1 MIRNLRILV
10 IFWSLTLLF
19 LLAPGNVRAESWLRA
34 FPWFRSTESSADL
47 AFIKGKYDKAM
58 RSYEQ
63 VYNRLDE
70 QDERKNVLAL
80 KIARFYMLLQQ
91 NERAVDYFDRVFY
104 AADTLMGVGDVCYYI
119 DALRGRDENQ
129 RAEVIARHFAFMQ
142 PFSRN
147 QRYLNTLFSL
157 ANQQHY
163 YRRGDAEYEVR
174 LFEGCGP
181 EAEYWMGEWNGKPFY
196 AVSHGMIQDPQ
207 KIYYHRTQFYS
218 MRSQRPEIFRDIPRE
233 LQSGPVA
240 FSDDGKI
247 MVATKIIYRNKG
259 RILKPGVDKSV
270 FINQLYYSVFDTL
283 RGGWS
288 DFIPLFNYQEGVSYA
303 HPVFFNA
310 GKSLMF
316 SSDRPGGYGGM
327 DLYMCHWD
335 EERQQ
340 WGEPVNMGPEINT
353 EGDEVY
359 PRIVGDA
366 LFFSSNGW
374 EGFGGYDIYRVSFGH
389 NIVMSGTLYHY
400 PWPVNTVFNDFGM
413 FFDGETGYFVS
424 DRRGAAG
431 KDDIYTFNAASTPL
445 SSKAAVGV
453 SDEYSAM
460 VGNLNLVKGL
470 LKTHTSSIEKE
481 VKETPVYMLPES
493 GQLLTSIYF
502 EFDSYRILPQAKERL
517 FQILAMRGFDDITEI
532 SVIGYADELGTPEYN
547 MRLSEQRANA
557 VVQFFKAERARPRFF
572 PEGRGQLHIPLED
585 YVSPASYLSLDNKE
599 VQPPRKPLTRK
610 ERIVAYQKARR
621 VDIIVKKKQ

>member
-247 MVATKIIYRNKG
+247 MVA
-259 RILKPGVDKSV
+259 D
-270 FINQLYYSVFDTL
+270 
-283 RGGWS
+283 
-288 DFIPLFNYQEGVSYA
+288 
-303 HPVFFNA
+303 
-310 GKSLMF
+310 
-316 SSDRPGGYGGM
+316 
-327 DLYMCHWD
+327 
-335 EERQQ
+335 
-340 WGEPVNMGPEINT
+340 
-353 EGDEVY
+353 
-359 PRIVGDA
+359 
-366 LFFSSNGW
+366 
-374 EGFGGYDIYRVSFGH
+374 
-389 NIVMSGTLYHY
+389 
-400 PWPVNTVFNDFGM
+400 
-413 FFDGETGYFVS
+413 
-424 DRRGAAG
+424 
-431 KDDIYTFNAASTPL
+431 
-445 SSKAAVGV
+445 
-453 SDEYSAM
+453 
-460 VGNLNLVKGL
+460 
-470 LKTHTSSIEKE
+470 
-481 VKETPVYMLPES
+481 
-493 GQLLTSIYF
+493 
-502 EFDSYRILPQAKERL
+502 
-517 FQILAMRGFDDITEI
+517 
-532 SVIGYADELGTPEYN
+532 
-547 MRLSEQRANA
+547 
-557 VVQFFKAERARPRFF
+557 
-572 PEGRGQLHIPLED
+572 
-585 YVSPASYLSLDNKE
+585 PAS
-599 VQPPRKPLTRK
+599 
-610 ERIVAYQKARR
+610 
-621 VDIIVKKKQ
+621 

>member
-1 MIRNLRILV
+1 
-10 IFWSLTLLF
+10 
-19 LLAPGNVRAESWLRA
+19 
-34 FPWFRSTESSADL
+34 
-47 AFIKGKYDKAM
+47 
-58 RSYEQ
+58 
-63 VYNRLDE
+63 
-70 QDERKNVLAL
+70 
-80 KIARFYMLLQQ
+80 
-91 NERAVDYFDRVFY
+91 
-104 AADTLMGVGDVCYYI
+104 
-119 DALRGRDENQ
+119 
-129 RAEVIARHFAFMQ
+129 
-142 PFSRN
+142 
-147 QRYLNTLFSL
+147 
-157 ANQQHY
+157 
-163 YRRGDAEYEVR
+163 
-174 LFEGCGP
+174 
-181 EAEYWMGEWNGKPFY
+181 
-196 AVSHGMIQDPQ
+196 
-207 KIYYHRTQFYS
+207 
-218 MRSQRPEIFRDIPRE
+218 
-233 LQSGPVA
+233 
-240 FSDDGKI
+240 
-247 MVATKIIYRNKG
+247 
-259 RILKPGVDKSV
+259 
-270 FINQLYYSVFDTL
+270 
-283 RGGWS
+283 
-288 DFIPLFNYQEGVSYA
+288 
-303 HPVFFNA
+303 
-310 GKSLMF
+310 
-316 SSDRPGGYGGM
+316 
-327 DLYMCHWD
+327 
-335 EERQQ
+335 
-340 WGEPVNMGPEINT
+340 
-353 EGDEVY
+353 
-359 PRIVGDA
+359 
-366 LFFSSNGW
+366 
-374 EGFGGYDIYRVSFGH
+374 
-389 NIVMSGTLYHY
+389 MSGTLYHY

-547 MRLSEQRANA
+547 LRLSEQRANA